1 MSLLSRALIIFRSKG
16 RALLDRAEDP
26 REVLGYVQEQQQEQL
41 RRVKQGLIE
50 VAISKRQLQQ
60 QLEKLDARVPQ
71 LTDQAKRAISAGRQ
85 DLARL
90 ALERK
95 QRALVEVE
103 KMEAQ
108 VAEVAE
114 EEQRLTVAEHQLAAR
129 IDEFRM
135 QRQAL
140 AARYTAAEAH
150 IRVSESLS
158 GVSQDFTELGMALG
172 RSEEKIDRMLAHASA
187 IDGLVDSGA
196 LVLPPSNEDIVE
208 REIRGVALEGVV
220 EEEMLALEAELDHKR
235 ALQDGE

>member
-172 RSEEKIDRMLAHASA
+172 HSEEKIDRMLAHASA

-208 REIRGVALEGVV
+208 RELRGVALEGVV